1 MPPSPIE
8 SGNALVSVVIP
19 AYNAEKWL
27 PLTLDSVCLQTYE
40 KIEVIVVDDGSTDGT
55 SDIAENYARH
65 DSRIRVIHRKNAGVG
80 AARNTGIREAKG
92 TYVAPIDADDV
103 WHPRKLELQ
112 VACME
117 DGGDEMGFVY
127 CWSEK
132 IDEQGRMIAA
142 SFPFE
147 NEGWVHLSL
156 ILRNFVG
163 SGSIPLFRA
172 SALQKTGLYLE
183 REEQAGVQGC
193 EDWDLSLRLSEHY
206 KVGLVRHTLAGYR
219 QLAGCMSLDAVGMS
233 RSYECIMA
241 RARARTPH
249 VPASVFRWSAGN
261 FYSYLVAKCYL
272 WGDYRG
278 CLRSIT
284 KAIAADHMLIANR
297 RFYLMGLKS
306 VVRLVTGTRGRLP
319 SGSEDVDPD
328 GAPSGPAPE
337 ATPGPTR
344 RQETS
349 WLDSVQLKRWN
360 AALDA
365 DNLPRKT

>member
-1 MPPSPIE
+1 M
-8 SGNALVSVVIP
+8 VSVVIP

-27 PLTLDSVCLQTYE
+27 PLTLDSVCLQTHRR
-40 KIEVIVVDDGSTDGT
+40 IEVIVIDDGSTDRT
-55 SDIAENYARH
+55 SDIAESYARD
-65 DSRIRVIHRKNAGVG
+65 DSRIRVIRRKNAGVG

-92 TYVAPIDADDV
+92 KYIAPIDADDL

-117 DGGDEMGFVY
+117 EGGDEMGFVY

-132 IDEQGRMIAA
+132 IDEQGRLIAA

-147 NEGWVHLSL
+147 NEGWVHHSL

-172 SALQKTGLYLE
+172 SALEETGLYLE
-183 REEQAGVQGC
+183 RGEQGGVQGC

-219 QLAGCMSLDAVGMS
+219 QLAGCMSLDATGMS

-241 RARARTPH
+241 RARKRTPG
-249 VPASVFRWSAGN
+249 VPASVFNWSAGN

-278 CLRSIT
+278 CLRSIVRAT
-284 KAIAADHMLIANR
+284 AADPMLIANR
-297 RFYLMGLKS
+297 RFYSMGLKS
-306 VVRLVTGTRGRLP
+306 IVRLVTRTRGRLP
-319 SGSEDVDPD
+319 SASEDLDPAS
-328 GAPSGPAPE
+328 APSEPP
-337 ATPGPTR
+337 PGRAR

-349 WLDSVQLKRWN
+349 WLDSVQLRRWH